1 MADKNAGSGFPVDGG
16 AGEKLAYLTKQISP
30 ADQGKA
36 EKGQLNFSL
45 NIQVDASGRQMA
57 AGFSCC
63 IS

>member
-1 MADKNAGSGFPVDGG
+1 MADKNVESGFPVDGG
-16 AGEKLAYLTKQISP
+16 ANEKLAYLTKQISP
-30 ADQGKA
+30 ADLVKL

-63 IS
+63 LP